1 MINFCSVHF
10 DNRSDAE
17 STNVH
22 LEALQKLALA
32 LQERRFALDNLKDQK
47 QKMIEHLNLDD
58 RELVKEQFGHFE
70 QRWTQLED
78 LVKRKIQVSVSTLEE
93 LNLVHSKF
101 QELMEWAEEQQ
112 PSISESLKQSPP
124 PDLAQSLLMDHL
136 TICSELEAKQLVMRT
151 LVKDA
156 DRVMTNLGLNER
168 QELQKALSDA
178 QQHIDYLSDLVGQ
191 RRKHLNKAL
200 SEKNQFLLAVFQAT
214 NQIHQHEKKVTF
226 PEHICLLPEDV
237 NKQIRTCKN
246 AQANLKAYQNEV
258 TGLWTQGRDLMKEAT
273 EEEKTE
279 VLGKLQELQNVYDT
293 VLQKCNQRLLEL
305 EKNIVSRKYFKED
318 LDKACHWL
326 KQADIVT
333 FPEVNVMNSNA
344 ELCNQLARYQQIL
357 EQSPE
362 YENLLLALQRDGQEI
377 LPSLNEVDH
386 SYLDEKLN
394 VLPQQFNIVTA
405 LAKEKLYKVQETI
418 YSRKE
423 YASLIELTSR
433 ALAELEDQFISMDK
447 APAAVLAKEA
457 LSLQQAYRDLLGEVL
472 SLGAAVDELNQKKEA
487 FRSTGQ
493 PWQPDEMFKLVTL
506 YHKLKRQIEQKISL
520 LEDTIEA
527 CQEHE
532 KMCMQLEAQLEAV
545 KKEQTKVNEETL
557 PIEEKLKIYHSLVGS
572 LQDSESLLKQ
582 ITEHLEALSPQ
593 LDSSACEAT
602 NHQVQSWQEK
612 LKSLHA
618 AIDDTV
624 MECEN
629 RLVQSIDFQTEI
641 CRSLDWLRW
650 VKTELNGTL
659 SLDLKL
665 RSIQE
670 EIRKVQIH
678 QEEVQSSLRIMNALS
693 NKEKERYMKAK
704 ELIPVDLENSL
715 AELTEL
721 DGEVQEAIHVRQVSA
736 P

>member
-1 MINFCSVHF
+1 M
-10 DNRSDAE
+10 
-17 STNVH
+17 H

-32 LQERRFALDNLKDQK
+32 LQERRFALEDLKDQK

-58 RELVKEQFGHFE
+58 KELIKEQFGHFE

-93 LNLVHSKF
+93 LSVVHSRF

-112 PSISESLKQSPP
+112 PSISEALQQSPP
-124 PDLAQSLLMDHL
+124 PDLAQSLLVDHL
-136 TICSELEAKQLVMRT
+136 TICSELEAKQLVLKM

-178 QQHIDYLSDLVGQ
+178 QHHVDCLSDLVGQ

-200 SEKNQFLLAVFQAT
+200 SEKTQFLMAVFQAT
-214 NQIHQHEKKVTF
+214 NQIHQHEKKIIF

-258 TGLWTQGRDLMKEAT
+258 TGLWAQGRDLMKEAT
-273 EEEKTE
+273 EQEKSE

-333 FPEVNVMNSNA
+333 FPEVNVMNSNS
-344 ELCNQLARYQQIL
+344 ELYTQLAKYQQIL

-405 LAKEKLYKVQETI
+405 LAKEKLRKVQEAI
-418 YSRKE
+418 YARKE
-423 YASLIELTSR
+423 YASLIELTSK
-433 ALAELEDQFISMDK
+433 ALTELEDQFMNTDE

-457 LSLQQAYRDLLGEVL
+457 VSLQQAYRDLLGEVV

-493 PWQPDEMFKLVTL
+493 PWQPDEMLQLVTL
-506 YHKLKRQIEQKISL
+506 YHKLKRQIEQKINL
-520 LEDTIEA
+520 LDDTIEA

-532 KMCMQLEAQLEAV
+532 KMCMQFEAQLEAV
-545 KKEQTKVNEETL
+545 KKEQIKVNEETL

-572 LQDSESLLKQ
+572 LQDSGSLLKR

-593 LDSSACEAT
+593 LDSSACETT

-618 AIDDTV
+618 AIGDTV

-650 VKTELNGTL
+650 VKTELSGTL
-659 SLDLKL
+659 SLDLRL
-665 RSIQE
+665 QSIQE

-704 ELIPVDLENSL
+704 ELIPTDLENTL

-721 DGEVQEAIHVRQVSA
+721 DGEVQEAIHMRQVSS
-736 P
+736 PYVLLVLSSGS